1 MAVLIGQ
8 GISGS
13 SSSSGEGII
22 VSDTQPTT
30 QKAGAVWFQLGAE
43 IQNANGEMF

>member
-43 IQNANGEMF
+43 IQNANEEMF

>member
-13 SSSSGEGII
+13 SGGSGEGII
-22 VSDTQPTT
+22 VSNTQPTT
-30 QKAGAVWFQLGAE
+30 QEAGAVWFQLGAE